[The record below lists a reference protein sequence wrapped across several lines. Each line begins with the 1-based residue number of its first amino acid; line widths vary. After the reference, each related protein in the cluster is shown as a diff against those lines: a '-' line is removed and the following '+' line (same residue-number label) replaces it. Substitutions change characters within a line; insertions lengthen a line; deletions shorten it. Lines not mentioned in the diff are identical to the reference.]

1 MNEVPQ
7 TQSSKRFG
15 RVHLGRG
22 PSAIPGHCSVA
33 DAPSWTPHGLRRFR
47 CRART
52 RRQPGDA
59 LPPDRPLPD
68 VRERG
73 SAAAEAAGP
82 AHGHPRP
89 VHAVETIVAAAIA
102 KALPRPTP
110 TRLVERIH
118 ARCRDADL
126 PLPHRRTICAR
137 LAALGAGA
145 PAVVRSTGERGMGRP
160 PTPDCTTAP
169 RPGDRG
175 RPACSGC
182 LMTDFGRLARRRTG

>member
-1 MNEVPQ
+1 MRYRRLNRRNVLDASTWAEGHRRYQ
-7 TQSSKRFG
+7 AIAQLLMRHRG
-15 RVHLGRG
+15 RLTGCDVSDVARELGVSRATLYRLIALYRTFASVEALL
-22 PSAIPGHCSVA
+22 PRRPG
-33 DAPSWTPHGLRRFR
+33 RRTG
-47 CRART
+47 T
-52 RRQPGDA
+52 RVLSD
-59 LPPDRPLPD
+59 
-68 VRERG
+68 
-73 SAAAEAAGP
+73 
-82 AHGHPRP
+82 
-89 VHAVETIVAAAIA
+89 AVETIVAAAIA

-182 LMTDFGRLARRRTG
+182 LMTDSGRLARRRTG